1 MKFNIEKEEKD
12 TLIDESIFFEKI
24 YIIEYYGIIKNKKY
38 AIMNI

>member
-24 YIIEYYGIIKNKKY
+24 YIIEYYDVIKNKKY